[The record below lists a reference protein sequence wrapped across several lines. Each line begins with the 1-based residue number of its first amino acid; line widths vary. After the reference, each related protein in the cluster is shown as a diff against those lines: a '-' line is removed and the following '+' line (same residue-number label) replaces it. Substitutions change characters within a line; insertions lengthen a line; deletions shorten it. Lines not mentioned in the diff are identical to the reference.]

1 MGAAAESEA
10 KKSKRDGEPEG
21 DIAKR
26 KSKVPQVLRQ
36 ESDSVVKRNGST
48 KISTLR
54 EDPAT
59 RGHAVGAK
67 MGDGFGLAALA
78 RGQNGVQVLGESGD
92 FGDRAQP
99 GDDIS
104 QNNRISDILPDSN
117 SSSSTLTRPE
127 EEKSAL

>member
-1 MGAAAESEA
+1 
-10 KKSKRDGEPEG
+10 
-21 DIAKR
+21 
-26 KSKVPQVLRQ
+26 
-36 ESDSVVKRNGST
+36 
-48 KISTLR
+48 
-54 EDPAT
+54 
-59 RGHAVGAK
+59 
-67 MGDGFGLAALA
+67 MGDHSGLAALA
-78 RGQNGVQVLGESGD
+78 KDKNRVQILGESGD